1 MTSTFH
7 GIETSRRAL
16 STQMAFMQTMGHNVA
31 NANTEG
37 YSRQRV
43 NASASRPIEALGY
56 TKSNAPGQLGT
67 GVQYDSI
74 TRIRDKFLDDQFRNE
89 SKDFGNWNV
98 QSDTLG
104 KLEAII
110 NEPSDT
116 GIRTV
121 LDNFWKSW
129 SDLSQNPENV
139 TGRKVVRENAMAL
152 ADAFN
157 YTSKK
162 LSDLSADLTNNIE
175 VKSNQINSI
184 TKTIG
189 SLNDEIHRL
198 EGLGDHANDLRD
210 QRDLLTD
217 QLSQIVNIQVT
228 EMPDGYTINMG
239 GINLVTFDTATETT
253 AASLADAVA
262 SGDLNSG
269 EVFGTVTARDRFVSD
284 YQKQLDTLANTI
296 ANGDVQITIPKGSV
310 LPQGTVLNGVTY
322 NGALTSDIMV
332 TVQGL
337 NGLQKLGY
345 TLNSPL
351 QQGVDFFTSK
361 DGSPITAANFQLN
374 KIIADDP
381 GRIATSMRSETTGT
395 GQTVVKGNNTL
406 ALLTSQLKDTSF
418 TFGAVGSGTVVSNGT
433 IDDFFR
439 SIVGQLGVQAS
450 EANRNTTNQKALVDQ
465 IASHKMSVS
474 GVSIDEE
481 MSNMIMYQ
489 HAYSAAARA
498 MTTFDQVLDKVI
510 NNMGIVGR

>member
-1 MTSTFH
+1 MASTFH
-7 GIETSRRAL
+7 GIETSKRAL
-16 STQMAFMQTMGHNVA
+16 STQMALMQTMGHNVA
-31 NANTEG
+31 NANTDG

-43 NASASRPIEALGY
+43 NISASRPIEALGF
-56 TKSNAPGQLGT
+56 TKSNAAGQLGT

-74 TRIRDKFLDDQFRNE
+74 TRVRDKFLDDQFRNE
-89 SKDFGNWNV
+89 SKDFGSWSV
-98 QSDTLG
+98 QSDTLN
-104 KLEAII
+104 KLEGII

-121 LDNFWKSW
+121 LDNFWKAW

-139 TGRKVVRENAMAL
+139 TGRKVVRESAMAL

-157 YTSKK
+157 YTDKK
-162 LSDLSADLTNNIE
+162 LSDLSSDLTSNIE
-175 VKSNQINSI
+175 AKSNQINSLTTAI
-184 TKTIG
+184 AN
-189 SLNDEIHRL
+189 LNDVIYRQ
-198 EGLGDHANDLRD
+198 EGLGDDANDWRD

-228 EMPDGYTINMG
+228 DTPQGYTINMG
-239 GINLVTFDTATETT
+239 STNLVTFDTAAETT
-253 AASLADAVA
+253 ADFLTSAVS
-262 SGDLNSG
+262 SGDVNSG
-269 EVFGTVTARDRFVSD
+269 EVFGIVTARDRYVAD
-284 YQKQLDTLANTI
+284 YRKQLDSLANTI
-296 ANGDVQITIPKGSV
+296 ANGEVQITIPKGSV
-310 LPQGTVLNGVTY
+310 LPQGTVLNGATY
-322 NGALTSDIMV
+322 SGALTSDITV

-351 QQGVDFFTSK
+351 QTGVDFFTSK
-361 DGSPITAANFQLN
+361 DGSPITASNFQLN

-381 GRIATSMRSETTGT
+381 GRIATSMRSETTAAGEV
-395 GQTVVKGNNTL
+395 VVKGNNVL
-406 ALLTSQLKDTSF
+406 ALITSQLKDSSF
-418 TFGAVGSGTVVSNGT
+418 KFVSTGANTVVSNGT
-433 IDDFFR
+433 VDDFFR
-439 SIVGQLGVQAS
+439 AVVGQLGVQAS
-450 EANRNTTNQKALVDQ
+450 EASRNMNNQKSLVDH
-465 IASHKMSVS
+465 IASQKMSVS